1 MILVFNQRRSLPAL
15 SGGDAMATNGEPA
28 NVDGDGSE
36 KRTVVF
42 HFHNIQPAMFFQ
54 AVNELVF

>member
-42 HFHNIQPAMFFQ
+42 HFHNIQPAMFFKQ
-54 AVNELVF
+54 